1 MGDFVLK
8 IEAPSAK
15 KRDTIRAAPTDYAG
29 ELLKLLLKK
38 VRSSCVRAIACV
50 GRGASGLLNVLPFP

>member
-29 ELLKLLLKK
+29 ELLKRLLKK
-38 VRSSCVRAIACV
+38 VRPLRVPAPSHAEAEARA
-50 GRGASGLLNVLPFP
+50 GG